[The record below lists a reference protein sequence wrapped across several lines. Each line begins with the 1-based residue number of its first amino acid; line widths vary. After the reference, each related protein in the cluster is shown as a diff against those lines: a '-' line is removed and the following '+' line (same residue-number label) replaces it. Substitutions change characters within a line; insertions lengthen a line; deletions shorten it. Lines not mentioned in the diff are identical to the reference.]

1 MISAPYYSAAASGEK
16 ERRRGQN
23 KRKDGEYSNVVWY
36 SREEMRALQHAHD
49 AFVA

>member
-1 MISAPYYSAAASGEK
+1 SAAASGEK

-23 KRKDGEYSNVVWY
+23 KRKDGEYSDVVWY